1 MDRFEAMSLLL
12 AAVEAG
18 SLSAA
23 SRGLGVPLATV
34 SRKIS
39 ELEKHLNCRLLI
51 RGGRKLILTDAG
63 RNYVAACR
71 QILDDVK
78 EAETIASGEYRT
90 PQGELVISVPIVFG
104 RTHLTPVLADFLQAY
119 PDVQVRMQQTDRAVN
134 LREEHVDLA
143 VRLGDL
149 PDSSLIAVR
158 VGDAEQVLCASPG
171 YLEKRG
177 SPVEVADLKGHDCI
191 AFGALTPG
199 GDRWLFSK
207 DGKEVVADIEPRLSV
222 NTAEAGVAAA
232 VSGIGIVRVLSYQV
246 ETLIASGTLAKLLTD
261 YESTRYPISLIYPSQ
276 RQVPLKLRAFLDMA
290 IPRLRENLGFKR

>member
-71 QILDDVK
+71 QILGDVK

-119 PDVQVRMQQTDRAVN
+119 PDVRVRMQQTDRAVN